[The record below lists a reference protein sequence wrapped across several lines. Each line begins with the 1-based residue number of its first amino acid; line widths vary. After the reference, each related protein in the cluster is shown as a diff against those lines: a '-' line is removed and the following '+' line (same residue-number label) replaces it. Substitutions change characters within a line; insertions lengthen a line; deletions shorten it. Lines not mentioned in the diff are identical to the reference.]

1 MADQEQLEARAIQKF
16 LRRAPRKVRL
26 VVDHVRG
33 DDVQKAL
40 KKLEFVNKAAAPEVA
55 KVIKSAAANFRDKYD
70 EDNLPNDE
78 LYIKEIRVDEG
89 TTMKRIKPAA
99 MGRANQIRKRTSH
112 ITVVVAEKQEETI
125 TE

>member
-1 MADQEQLEARAIQKF
+1 MADQEKQEARAVQRF

-26 VVDHVRG
+26 VVDHIRG
-33 DDVQKAL
+33 ENVQKAL

-55 KVIKSAAANFRDKYD
+55 KVITSAAANFRDKFD
-70 EDNLPNDE
+70 EDNLPNDQ

-89 TTMKRIKPAA
+89 TTLKRIKPAA

-112 ITVVVAEKQEETI
+112 ITVVVAEQEEETI
-125 TE
+125 KE